1 VECKLLRRCYHTL
14 RALADATLAP
24 PVADA
29 KEVAA

>member
-1 VECKLLRRCYHTL
+1 VERKLLRRRYHTL
-14 RALADATLAP
+14 RALGDAALAP